1 MLGLSSLGRDAI
13 EDGIE
18 EVFVVGIDVVG
29 GVKWGLGRGRSKRAV
44 DGDGR
49 VIRVRA
55 KVVAAWTAGGSGGG
69 DTAVV
74 APERLVCG
82 GVGVA
87 GGGRGGGDG
96 GIRRHSSSS
105 GMVGFRGSALH
116 SCTSQL

>member
-1 MLGLSSLGRDAI
+1 MPGLSSLGRDAI

-55 KVVAAWTAGGSGGG
+55 KAVAAWTAGGSGGG

-87 GGGRGGGDG
+87 GGGDG
-96 GIRRHSSSS
+96 GIRRHCSSS
-105 GMVGFRGSALH
+105 GMVGFQGFALH
-116 SCTSQL
+116 SCTSQLFF